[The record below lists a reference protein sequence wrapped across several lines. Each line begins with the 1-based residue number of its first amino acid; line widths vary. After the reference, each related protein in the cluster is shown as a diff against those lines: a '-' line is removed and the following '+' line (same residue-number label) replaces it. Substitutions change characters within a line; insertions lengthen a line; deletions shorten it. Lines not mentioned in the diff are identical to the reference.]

1 MLSKSLVQFSVDVL
15 MRGCVPSLLFDL
27 RPNYGGGNED
37 NGDLLQMV
45 LCTHCRTR
53 CPRPCS
59 RPLTHAS
66 ARDAWTLTGEPG
78 SVSRGV
84 TAPVSWVL
92 VHTRFCLCHQ
102 ESVSQSC
109 VSSGG
114 SVVGLTA
121 TSSKRASA
129 TPRPLRPE
137 PLPLRQATAAPDL
150 LRRHSDTV
158 LAQSLWAS
166 GSWCAQG
173 LFGPSEHL
181 WWVWS
186 LILNVISPLLPSCWG
201 FCFALGSGV
210 SFWWDPAFSC
220 QQLFSSEL

>member
-1 MLSKSLVQFSVDVL
+1 MLIG
-15 MRGCVPSLLFDL
+15 RGCVPSLLFDL

-114 SVVGLTA
+114 SVVGLMT
-121 TSSKRASA
+121 TSSKRSMAYAITKSAAPRAPASA
-129 TPRPLRPE
+129 AVVACCRIGGMNCSSTCTGSFERGHHYLHY
-137 PLPLRQATAAPDL
+137 LHHSFAP
-150 LRRHSDTV
+150 
-158 LAQSLWAS
+158 
-166 GSWCAQG
+166 GK
-173 LFGPSEHL
+173 
-181 WWVWS
+181 
-186 LILNVISPLLPSCWG
+186 
-201 FCFALGSGV
+201 
-210 SFWWDPAFSC
+210 
-220 QQLFSSEL
+220 